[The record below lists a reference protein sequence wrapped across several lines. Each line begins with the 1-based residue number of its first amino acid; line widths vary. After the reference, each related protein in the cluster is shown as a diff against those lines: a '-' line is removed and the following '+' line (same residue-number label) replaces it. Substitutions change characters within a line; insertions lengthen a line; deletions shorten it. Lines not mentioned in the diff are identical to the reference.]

1 MSDRAVDIGQKPLTI
16 VGGGEVRDFFALL
29 KPRVMSLVIF
39 TALVG
44 LVVAPGSMHPVL
56 AVTALLCIAVGAGAS
71 GALNMW
77 YESEL
82 DAKMERT
89 ANRPL
94 PAGRMDPQEALAF
107 AVTLAVGSVLILG
120 LLVNWVA
127 GALLAFTI
135 FFYVVVYTV
144 WLKPSTP
151 YNIVIGGAAGALPP
165 MVGWAAA
172 TGGVSLESFILFA
185 IIFMWTP
192 PHFWALSLYR
202 SDDYKRAGIPMLPVV
217 AGIETT
223 RKQIFL
229 YSLALVPLAIAPS
242 FMGFAGAIY
251 GVVALLSGLAFLVL
265 AWRVRVATDSK
276 NLTKAARQLFAYS
289 ILYLMI
295 LFATLLVEQGFGFE
309 IPMRNLTN
317 LSGLL
322 A

>member
-242 FMGFAGAIY
+242 FMDFAGAIY